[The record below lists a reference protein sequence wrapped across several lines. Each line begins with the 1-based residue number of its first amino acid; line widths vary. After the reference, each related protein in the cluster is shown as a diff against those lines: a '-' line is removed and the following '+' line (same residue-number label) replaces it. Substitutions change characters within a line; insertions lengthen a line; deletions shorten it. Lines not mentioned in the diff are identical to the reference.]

1 MVFRN
6 RREAGNLLAKEILK
20 RYNGKLKKPVVVAI
34 PRGGVVVA
42 EPIAKALNAPIEL
55 IIPRKVGAPFNEE
68 FAIAAITEDG
78 HILLN
83 PSITEEV
90 ANRLGITREYLEVKA
105 MEELQEI
112 ERRKRVYLGERT
124 EINLEGKD
132 LILVDDGI
140 ATGLTVKAA
149 ILSLRKKKPLR
160 IILAIPVMP
169 KDKVQEFFELVDDL
183 VVLHVPEYFSAVG
196 EFYEDF
202 SQTSDEEVIDIIRN
216 FKEK

>member
-1 MVFRN
+1 
-6 RREAGNLLAKEILK
+6 
-20 RYNGKLKKPVVVAI
+20 
-34 PRGGVVVA
+34 
-42 EPIAKALNAPIEL
+42 
-55 IIPRKVGAPFNEE
+55 
-68 FAIAAITEDG
+68 
-78 HILLN
+78 
-83 PSITEEV
+83 
-90 ANRLGITREYLEVKA
+90 

-112 ERRKRVYLGERT
+112 ERRKRVYLGERAG
-124 EINLEGKD
+124 INLEGKD

-160 IILAIPVMP
+160 IILAIPVIP
-169 KDKVQEFFELVDDL
+169 KDKVQEFLELVNDL